1 MNLVDL
7 KWPEVKRYLRR
18 RKGVIIPLGSVEEH
32 GYHLPL
38 STDTDIA
45 LAIVERLSERTGV
58 IAAPP
63 LHYGVCNTTRGY
75 TGTTSVSF
83 DSFRSHLRDVIESLR
98 ESGFE
103 EAYIVSGHLGSSHIA
118 AIREACRAVEMK
130 TYFLDI
136 STVSTGDILETKPFH
151 ACEAETSLMLH
162 LRPEKVDMRKA
173 VDEKIEIAKYEV
185 GGLRRTRSGVWG
197 YSTRASA
204 AKGGAI
210 FDRIVGDF
218 ARFINSKKSD

>member
-7 KWPEVKRYLRR
+7 KWPEVKRYLKR
-18 RKGVIIPLGSVEEH
+18 RKDIIIPLGSVEEH

-103 EAYIVSGHLGSSHIA
+103 EAYLVSGHLGSSHIA
-118 AIREACRAVEMK
+118 AIREACRAVAMK

-136 STVSTGDILETKPFH
+136 SSVSTGDILETKPFH

-173 VDEKIEIAKYEV
+173 VDEKIDVAKYEI
-185 GGLRRTRSGVWG
+185 GGLRKTRSGVWG
-197 YSTRASA
+197 SPTKASRD
-204 AKGGAI
+204 KGQLLLE
-210 FDRIVGDF
+210 RIVDSF
-218 ARFINSKKSD
+218 AEFMESRRR